1 MGAHTLLGR
10 LRQEDCQNFET
21 SLGYIQKIIMASSPG
36 ASESSSETCLRVV
49 LMIKWPVHKWGWS
62 GGGALTCDC

>member
-36 ASESSSETCLRVV
+36 ASESSSETCLGVV

-62 GGGALTCDC
+62 GGGALSCDC